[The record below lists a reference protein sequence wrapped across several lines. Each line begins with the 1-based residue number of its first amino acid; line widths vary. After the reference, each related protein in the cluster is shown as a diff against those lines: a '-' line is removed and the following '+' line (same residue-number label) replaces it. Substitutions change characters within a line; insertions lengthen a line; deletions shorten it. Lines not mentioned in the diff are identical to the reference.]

1 VDLDLPEDLPLIPV
15 DGALLEQ
22 LLINLLVN
30 ARRHA
35 PESPVHLRAW
45 LGQGTL
51 ELAVSDRGPG
61 IPEGYRERV
70 FEKFFR
76 LPGGNQDGGV
86 GLGLAICD
94 AIARAHGGRI
104 WTRARSEGEGST
116 FRVSLPCEGSPPPG
130 PMDEEVAP

>member
-1 VDLDLPEDLPLIPV
+1 V

-22 LLINLLVN
+22 LLINLFVN

-35 PESPVHLRAW
+35 PESPVCLRAW
-45 LGQGTL
+45 VGPGTL

-61 IPEGYRERV
+61 IPEELRDRV

-76 LPGGNQDGGV
+76 LPGSTREGGV

-104 WTRARSEGEGST
+104 WVRGRAEGEGAT
-116 FRVSLPCEGSPPPG
+116 FRLSLPLEGAPPALPA
-130 PMDEEVAP
+130 DEEMTA